1 MANLF
6 QDRTE
11 AGQALAAR
19 MKYFVN
25 RIGVLVL
32 AISRGGVPVAS
43 EVARELRAPLDVFLV
58 RQLNVGGNDE
68 LAMGA
73 VASGGVVVMN
83 ERVIGLLNISEDAI
97 NTSAAKEGE
106 ELERQ
111 ERIYRDDRMA
121 INPREKVIILIDDGL
136 ATGTCM
142 RAAVAALR
150 ELQPAGIVAALPV
163 AAPEICAELET
174 EVEQMICLETPE
186 PVFAVGLY
194 YRHFPRVTDE
204 EVRDLLRQSAE
215 DLAPAD
221 GHAHRNTAGD

>member
-19 MKYFVN
+19 LTYFVN

-32 AISRGGVPVAS
+32 AVSRDGVPVAS

-58 RQLNVGGNDE
+58 RQLNVAGHDE

-97 NTSAAKEGE
+97 NTVAAKEGE

-111 ERIYRDDRMA
+111 ERIYREDRLA
-121 INPREKVIILIDDGL
+121 INPKEKVIILIDDGL
-136 ATGTCM
+136 ATGTSM

-221 GHAHRNTAGD
+221 GHAQRNRAGD